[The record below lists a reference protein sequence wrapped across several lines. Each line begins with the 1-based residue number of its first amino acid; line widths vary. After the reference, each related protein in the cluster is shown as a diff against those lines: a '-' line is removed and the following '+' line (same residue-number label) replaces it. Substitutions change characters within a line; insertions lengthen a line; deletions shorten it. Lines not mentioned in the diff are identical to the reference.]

1 MRRLLYTFSFGL
13 LAMATLVLPAAAQ
26 EKRSGKLGEYD
37 EIVIKRKGAAK
48 DVKVTVEIRDGEV
61 LIDGKKIDEYKDGN
75 ITVQRRVITPR
86 NGNMSNGGIQFFD
99 DNEEDSDLRITPG
112 AAVLGVITEKKSP
125 EGATVSSVAEGSA
138 AEKAGLKE
146 GDVITRVND
155 RKITEPQDLFET
167 IGNLKPGDKVTVTYL
182 RDKKEQKT
190 DATLGKRASIS
201 PRSFGLDPDGDE
213 VNPFRFRMP
222 QSPGGRPFGE
232 FFGDRAPSLGLTVQ
246 DTEDGKGARVTG
258 VKEGSAAEKAGFKKD
273 DLITEIAG
281 EPVKN
286 ARDVA
291 QTYREHLEDG
301 TITAKGNRNG
311 SAQTYTIKVPKNLRT
326 ENL

>member
-1 MRRLLYTFSFGL
+1 MLYTFSFGL
-13 LAMATLVLPAAAQ
+13 IAMATLVLPAAAQ

-48 DVKVTVEIRDGEV
+48 DAKVTVEIKDGEV
-61 LIDGKKIDEYKDGN
+61 LIDGKKIDEYKDGS

-99 DNEEDSDLRITPG
+99 DEDSDLRITPG

-155 RKITEPQDLFET
+155 HKITEPQDLFET
-167 IGNLKPGDKVTVTYL
+167 IGALKPGDKVTITYL
-182 RDKKEQKT
+182 RDKKEHKA
-190 DATLGKRASIS
+190 DATLGKRTSIS
-201 PRSFGLDPDGDE
+201 PRSFGLDPEGDE

-222 QSPGGRPFGE
+222 EAPRRMQPGQ
-232 FFGDRAPSLGLTVQ
+232 FFTPPPSIGLTVQ
-246 DTEDGKGARVTG
+246 DTEDGKGAKVTG
-258 VKEGSAAEKAGFKKD
+258 VKEGSAAEKAGFKAD

-291 QTYREHLEDG
+291 EAYREHRDEA
-301 TITAKGNRNG
+301 TITVKGTRNG

>member
-1 MRRLLYTFSFGL
+1 MRKLLYTFSFGL

-48 DVKVTVEIRDGEV
+48 DAKVTVEIKDGEV

-86 NGNMSNGGIQFFD
+86 NGNMNNGGIQFFD
-99 DNEEDSDLRITPG
+99 DEDSDLRITPG

-155 RKITEPQDLFET
+155 KKIAEPQDLFEI
-167 IGNLKPGDKVTVTYL
+167 IGTLKPGDKVTVTYL

-246 DTEDGKGARVTG
+246 DTEDGKGAKVTG
-258 VKEGSAAEKAGFKKD
+258 VKEGSAAEKAGFKTD

-281 EPVKN
+281 EAVKN

-291 QTYREHLEDG
+291 EAYRGHKDEA
-301 TITAKGNRNG
+301 TITAKGTRNG

>member
-1 MRRLLYTFSFGL
+1 MRKLLYTFSFGL

-48 DVKVTVEIRDGEV
+48 DAKVTVEIKDGEV

-86 NGNMSNGGIQFFD
+86 NGNMNNGGIQFFD
-99 DNEEDSDLRITPG
+99 DEDSDLRITPG

-155 RKITEPQDLFET
+155 KKIAEPQDLFEI
-167 IGNLKPGDKVTVTYL
+167 IGTLKPGDKVTVTYL

-246 DTEDGKGARVTG
+246 DTEDGKGAKVTG
-258 VKEGSAAEKAGFKKD
+258 VKEGSAAEKAGFKTD

-281 EPVKN
+281 EAVKN

-291 QTYREHLEDG
+291 EAYRGHKDEA
-301 TITAKGNRNG
+301 TITAKGTRNG
-311 SAQTYTIKVPKNLRT
+311 LAQTYTIKVPKNLRT

>member
-1 MRRLLYTFSFGL
+1 MRKLLYTFSFGL

-37 EIVIKRKGAAK
+37 EIVIKRKGGAK
-48 DVKVTVEIRDGEV
+48 DAKVTVEIKDGEV

-86 NGNMSNGGIQFFD
+86 NGNMNNGGIQFFD
-99 DNEEDSDLRITPG
+99 DEDSDLRITPG

-155 RKITEPQDLFET
+155 KKIAEPQDLFEI
-167 IGNLKPGDKVTVTYL
+167 IGTLKPGDKVTVTYL

-246 DTEDGKGARVTG
+246 DTEDGKGAKVTG
-258 VKEGSAAEKAGFKKD
+258 VKEGSAAEKAGFKTD

-281 EPVKN
+281 EAVKN

-291 QTYREHLEDG
+291 EAYRGHKDEA
-301 TITAKGNRNG
+301 TITAKGTRNG

>member
-1 MRRLLYTFSFGL
+1 MRKLLYTFSFGL

-48 DVKVTVEIRDGEV
+48 DAKVTVEIKDGEV

-86 NGNMSNGGIQFFD
+86 NGNMNNGGIQFFD
-99 DNEEDSDLRITPG
+99 DEDSDLRITPG

-155 RKITEPQDLFET
+155 KKIAEPQDLFEI
-167 IGNLKPGDKVTVTYL
+167 IGTLKPGDKVTVTYL

-201 PRSFGLDPDGDE
+201 PRSFGLDPEGDE

-246 DTEDGKGARVTG
+246 DTEDGKGAKVTG
-258 VKEGSAAEKAGFKKD
+258 VKEGSAAEKAGFKTD

-281 EPVKN
+281 EAVKN

-291 QTYREHLEDG
+291 EAYRGHKDDA
-301 TITAKGNRNG
+301 TITAKGTRNG